1 MKLASY
7 SLILDEKNKNIVL
20 ERMRNPSAAS
30 AYGRFTA
37 SRFLNREI
45 KYVVADL
52 HRTLLDTELKNLQ
65 EALQASDTRR
75 LSWGPA
81 FVSVLILGIVTEV
94 MQHLV
99 RCKASSDIASV
110 DPSDSNS
117 MGQTR
122 AIETRATA
130 EINKMEGIVEFT
142 RALFNRKYLS
152 QEVEKGKGFKPIFKA
167 ADRDMLD
174 EHSKRLAL
182 DVNNIISEYGEFS
195 PWNVLIGITI
205 ATRREADTKSVSPQV
220 NFLESVK
227 CLVLQIART
236 TLASRDWSLNSCSPA
251 NQIRSS
257 DTPPTLHP
265 FPSPGREFDIK

>member
-7 SLILDEKNKNIVL
+7 TLILDEQNKNIVL
-20 ERMRNPSAAS
+20 DRLRNPSAAS

-37 SRFLNREI
+37 SRLLNREI

-117 MGQTR
+117 MEQILT
-122 AIETRATA
+122 IETRATA
-130 EINKMEGIVEFT
+130 EINNMEGIVEFT

-152 QEVEKGKGFKPIFKA
+152 QDVEKGKGFKPLFKPT
-167 ADRDMLD
+167 DRDLLD
-174 EHSKRLAL
+174 KHSKQLAL
-182 DVNNIISEYGEFS
+182 DVNSIISENGEFS
-195 PWNVLIGITI
+195 PCNV
-205 ATRREADTKSVSPQV
+205 
-220 NFLESVK
+220 
-227 CLVLQIART
+227 
-236 TLASRDWSLNSCSPA
+236 
-251 NQIRSS
+251 
-257 DTPPTLHP
+257 
-265 FPSPGREFDIK
+265 

>member
-7 SLILDEKNKNIVL
+7 SLILDEENKNIVL
-20 ERMRNPSAAS
+20 ERMHNPSVAS

-99 RCKASSDIASV
+99 QCKASSDIASL
-110 DPSDSNS
+110 DPNGSNFA
-117 MGQTR
+117 GQIR
-122 AIETRATA
+122 AIETKATA

-152 QEVEKGKGFKPIFKA
+152 QDVNKGKGFKPIFKST
-167 ADRDMLD
+167 DRDKLD
-174 EHSKRLAL
+174 EHSRRLAL
-182 DVNNIISEYGEFS
+182 DVGNIISEYGKSS
-195 PWNVLIGITI
+195 PWNV
-205 ATRREADTKSVSPQV
+205 
-220 NFLESVK
+220 
-227 CLVLQIART
+227 
-236 TLASRDWSLNSCSPA
+236 
-251 NQIRSS
+251 
-257 DTPPTLHP
+257 
-265 FPSPGREFDIK
+265 

>member
-7 SLILDEKNKNIVL
+7 SLILDEKNKSIVL

-81 FVSVLILGIVTEV
+81 FVNVLILGIVTEI

-99 RCKASSDIASV
+99 QCKASSDIASL
-110 DPSDSNS
+110 DPNDSNS
-117 MGQTR
+117 MGRTR

-130 EINKMEGIVEFT
+130 EINTMEDIVEFT

-152 QEVEKGKGFKPIFKA
+152 QDVEKGKGFKPIFKSG
-167 ADRDMLD
+167 DRDMLD
-174 EHSKRLAL
+174 ENSKRLAL
-182 DVNNIISEYGEFS
+182 DVQSIICEYGEFS
-195 PWNVLIGITI
+195 PRNV
-205 ATRREADTKSVSPQV
+205 
-220 NFLESVK
+220 
-227 CLVLQIART
+227 
-236 TLASRDWSLNSCSPA
+236 
-251 NQIRSS
+251 
-257 DTPPTLHP
+257 
-265 FPSPGREFDIK
+265 

>member
-20 ERMRNPSAAS
+20 ERLHNPSAAS

-81 FVSVLILGIVTEV
+81 FVSVLILGIVTEI

-99 RCKASSDIASV
+99 RCKASSDKASL
-110 DPSDSNS
+110 DLNDLSS
-117 MGQTR
+117 MGRIR

-130 EINKMEGIVEFT
+130 EINKMEDIVEFT

-152 QEVEKGKGFKPIFKA
+152 QDVEKGKGFKPIFKP
-167 ADRDMLD
+167 ADLNMLD
-174 EHSKRLAL
+174 EHSRRLAL
-182 DVNNIISEYGEFS
+182 DVKNIICEYGEFS
-195 PWNVLIGITI
+195 PWNV
-205 ATRREADTKSVSPQV
+205 
-220 NFLESVK
+220 
-227 CLVLQIART
+227 
-236 TLASRDWSLNSCSPA
+236 
-251 NQIRSS
+251 
-257 DTPPTLHP
+257 
-265 FPSPGREFDIK
+265 